1 MSDMDPA
8 IVAGSRTAV
17 ELLRVWIDQDRLT
30 AAAFIDAVLNRPS
43 GPGVPSIIAGQLRVG
58 QALVAML
65 VQAYGAATDDE
76 VRVMTGDILQDL
88 AEEVAQ

>member
-1 MSDMDPA
+1 
-8 IVAGSRTAV
+8 
-17 ELLRVWIDQDRLT
+17 
-30 AAAFIDAVLNRPS
+30 
-43 GPGVPSIIAGQLRVG
+43 
-58 QALVAML
+58 VAML